1 MRVPMG
7 RYALAT
13 RVNQIKML
21 SEDPTI
27 DEDTRAKLNALVAN
41 VEELLGKPHNLQTRK
56 ASGAQ
61 TVQEF

>member
-1 MRVPMG
+1 MG

-21 SEDPTI
+21 LEGPTI